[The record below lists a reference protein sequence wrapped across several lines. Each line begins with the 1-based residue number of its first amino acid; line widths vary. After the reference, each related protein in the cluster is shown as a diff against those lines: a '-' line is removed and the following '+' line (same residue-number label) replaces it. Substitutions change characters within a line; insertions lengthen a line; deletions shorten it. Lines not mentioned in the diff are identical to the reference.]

1 LLRVFTEKE
10 GKKSKKSK
18 KSKKA
23 LGVKIKKSS
32 KIVQK
37 YFFYFFFGGG
47 GGGSASGCLKN
58 ATQIPKAGHRLSK
71 KKFQKIFLNYFMLK
85 LVRSQFGVGLRTL
98 LLYRYCLF

>member
-37 YFFYFFFGGG
+37 YFFYFFLGGG
-47 GGGSASGCLKN
+47 RGGQCIRLFKKCDPNPQSWTSPIQKK
-58 ATQIPKAGHRLSK
+58 IPKNFSK
-71 KKFQKIFLNYFMLK
+71 
-85 LVRSQFGVGLRTL
+85 
-98 LLYRYCLF
+98 LFYA